1 MTIFK
6 TYVSNLSPLWPISRQ
21 EPILEGVEGIRFC
34 DELDSSERR
43 GFRINGLPQ
52 REIMLR
58 KSRRVEDQVIHVAS
72 IAVLARNSED
82 LMLVLTHASERNATI
97 RDLSA
102 KIDIK
107 PNSRAKELKAAAS
120 LFAESRKR
128 AAEKVRGQSGGQASG
143 SLRAK
148 IARSTALK
156 FESDWEDFKKT
167 SKQISKESGLSVNTL
182 KLYLGRRGEARA
194 RFLGKMK
201 RGTYMPRKPQE
212 PTDAENAFVYLMRR
226 DDGVYKVGV
235 SSDPL
240 KRAKDLRSEFK
251 TKFKVV
257 KTWQRRDAYR
267 VEKFAHRFLKTHLH
281 LGDDGWEAFKAPRK
295 VIIAAIEQAIKQIE
309 EKK

>member
-6 TYVSNLSPLWPISRQ
+6 TYISNLSPLWTIKRQ
-21 EPILEGVEGIRFC
+21 EAILEGIEGTRFC
-34 DELDSSERR
+34 DELESSERR
-43 GFRINGLPQ
+43 GFRLNGLPD
-52 REIMLR
+52 RESMLR
-58 KSRRVEDQVIHVAS
+58 KTNRSESQVIQVAS
-72 IAVLARNSED
+72 IAVLARNAED
-82 LMLVLTHASERNATI
+82 LMFVLAEASERNATI

-107 PNSRAKELKAAAS
+107 PNAKAKDLKAAAVV
-120 LFAESRKR
+120 FAGARKR
-128 AAEKVRGQSGGQASG
+128 AAEKVRGQTGGQISG
-143 SLRAK
+143 NLKSKLAK
-148 IARSTALK
+148 ATALK
-156 FESDWEDFKKT
+156 FEADWEDFKKT
-167 SKQISKESGLSVNTL
+167 NKQIVKESDLSVNTL
-182 KLYLGRRGEARA
+182 KLYLGLRAAARA
-194 RFLGKMK
+194 QYLAKMK
-201 RGTYMPRKPQE
+201 RGTHMPRNPQE

-240 KRAKDLRSEFK
+240 KRAKDLRGEFK

-267 VEKFAHRFLKTHLH
+267 VEKFAHRLLKTRLH

-295 VIIAAIEQAIKQIE
+295 VVIGAIEQAIKQSE